1 MKTHIKKHTAMKK
14 TAFTIAFAA
23 AFLCAAAQD
32 TVRYPDE
39 WYGYTPRAGLY
50 EFTGIDTNGYI
61 VRWGFDSATIA
72 YEPLNRLADPYK
84 LFYPPFFNGE
94 VFILQQGYVIPL
106 AQGIDTLYGMAVTID
121 EVDLDSLEEMF
132 YVFTR
137 TSLTP
142 FRTRGWD
149 SSIVYAHFV
158 DYDSMYMYPT
168 VNPPLVKQCRFE
180 YDYTVPTESRCVS
193 NCYEFYFDK
202 PLAVAGA
209 DSVFV
214 GLSRTFASRYRDKIH
229 IGRDTS
235 RSQRWYYSTISLPIE
250 HDRFFQSLNALL
262 KWFEYI
268 VDDTVVLHEPYYAN
282 ASLKDA
288 YWIDCYWGG
297 VFPIVKRRCTA
308 PRGLHL
314 GYNTADGVDT
324 ALWRSDTNA
333 AVFQLSICPPY
344 TSPGSGTLV
353 TTAGNSHVLPPLES
367 SADKYCVY
375 LRKMCTF
382 SYSTTGRTDTV
393 WSDWSGP
400 MVVDSTH
407 AGLIDSTYADTT
419 GTGGDTTG
427 IAEVDCPG
435 LALEVSPN
443 PTAGRVT
450 VACGEPMELL
460 EVYDTKGALLRRATP
475 ASDRATLDLSAL
487 PAGTYLLR
495 VTTPQAVASRKLVRY

>member
-1 MKTHIKKHTAMKK
+1 MKK

-39 WYGYTPRAGLY
+39 WYGYTPRAGLH
-50 EFTGIDTNGYI
+50 EFTGIDTNCYTI
-61 VRWGFDSATIA
+61 RYGFDSATIA
-72 YEPLNRLADPYK
+72 NEPLNRLAISNSW
-84 LFYPPFFNGE
+84 PPFVNGE
-94 VFILQQGYVIPL
+94 VSNNQLGYVIPL

-142 FRTRGWD
+142 HWAHNLGLYD
-149 SSIVYAHFV
+149 STPYPNWYDAE
-158 DYDSMYMYPT
+158 YDSMYMYPT

-214 GLSRTFASRYRDKIH
+214 GLSQTFASRYCDKIH

-235 RSQRWYYSTISLPIE
+235 RSQRWYKSHIQKVILTSGSWITKSFQNITFLWK
-250 HDRFFQSLNALL
+250 FFP
-262 KWFEYI
+262 YV
-268 VDDTVVLHEPYYAN
+268 VDDTVVLFEPYYAN

-407 AGLIDSTYADTT
+407 GGLIDSTY
-419 GTGGDTTG
+419 GDTTG

-443 PTAGRVT
+443 PTDGRVT

-475 ASDRATLDLSAL
+475 ASDRATLDLAAL